1 MELAADERYEQRAG
15 DVDASEADRESQAV
29 GYHRHVNDAVDENG
43 GHDHRARRPQDVTGN
58 AAGPRGEGNHDHPE
72 VGQEDRYGNDNE
84 EREQCRLAGE
94 PRAPGA
100 SGQRLPIG
108 SRPERAARYPVD
120 GRHQCTSIRA
130 GCRSLCISIKRHN
143 ASAATTPI
151 TTSLSES
158 AAPYAY
164 SPLSNARR

>member
-1 MELAADERYEQRAG
+1 MELAADERHEQRPG
-15 DVDASEADRESQAV
+15 D
-29 GYHRHVNDAVDENG
+29 
-43 GHDHRARRPQDVTGN
+43 
-58 AAGPRGEGNHDHPE
+58 HDHPE
-72 VGQEDRYGNDNE
+72 VRKENGYGDDDE

-108 SRPERAARYPVD
+108 SRLDHATCDPVD

-130 GCRSLCISIKRHN
+130 GCRSRCMSINRHS

-151 TTSLSES
+151 TTSMSES